1 MQTQTIIFIILA
13 GIIALSLALF
23 QYAYKAKLKG
33 RRAWLLTGLR
43 FITYFSIFVL
53 LINPK
58 FDKITYYNE
67 KPNLVVAVDNSES
80 ISYLNQAQNTTDL
93 ISLLKS
99 NEALN
104 DNFNLEFY
112 SFGKDVQST
121 DSLSFNEK
129 QSNLAQIF
137 ERLSEVYNNSISPT
151 LIISD
156 GNQTYGNDYAYMTK
170 RYKQSIFPVILGDTI
185 TYTDIKLQQLN
196 VNRYA
201 YLKNKFPV
209 EVIATYNGN
218 TTVNTQLRISAG
230 NSTVFS
236 KPLTFSKTQTSQIV
250 NFTLP
255 ASRVGVTSYR
265 AQVVPLDNEKN
276 TINNVKNFAVEVID
290 QKTNVA
296 IVSDLLHPDLGAL
309 KNSIESNEQRNA
321 DILSPVEFLDK
332 SVDYQLVIVYQP
344 TNNFKALFNEI
355 DKLKLNKIVI
365 TGTKTNWS
373 LLNKLQS
380 NYKQELTNQFEEY
393 QATLNQNYG
402 TFIVDNLNFGEFPPL
417 KGTFGETSF
426 TVTFETILYKTINGN
441 EIDEPLLA
449 TFEINDK
456 REALILGEGIWRW
469 RAQAYLNENSFNTF
483 DNFMG
488 KLVQYLSTNKRR
500 TRLNVNYE
508 SFYNGNDNVRITA
521 QFFNKNYE
529 FDNNANLTINL
540 KNKDTEEV
548 KSLPFVLKNTSY
560 EVDLSS
566 LEAGNYS
573 FTVKVN
579 NENVS
584 KSGELK
590 ILDYNVEQQF
600 LNANVNKLQTLANNS
615 NGTSY
620 FIDNIS
626 TLTYDLINDSR
637 FATIQKSTK
646 KVVPLIDWK
655 YLLGLIALSLA
666 GEWFIRKYNGLI

>member
-1 MQTQTIIFIILA
+1 
-13 GIIALSLALF
+13 
-23 QYAYKAKLKG
+23 
-33 RRAWLLTGLR
+33 
-43 FITYFSIFVL
+43 
-53 LINPK
+53 
-58 FDKITYYNE
+58 
-67 KPNLVVAVDNSES
+67 
-80 ISYLNQAQNTTDL
+80 
-93 ISLLKS
+93 
-99 NEALN
+99 
-104 DNFNLEFY
+104 
-112 SFGKDVQST
+112 
-121 DSLSFNEK
+121 
-129 QSNLAQIF
+129 
-137 ERLSEVYNNSISPT
+137 
-151 LIISD
+151 
-156 GNQTYGNDYAYMTK
+156 
-170 RYKQSIFPVILGDTI
+170 
-185 TYTDIKLQQLN
+185 
-196 VNRYA
+196 
-201 YLKNKFPV
+201 
-209 EVIATYNGN
+209 
-218 TTVNTQLRISAG
+218 
-230 NSTVFS
+230 
-236 KPLTFSKTQTSQIV
+236 
-250 NFTLP
+250 
-255 ASRVGVTSYR
+255 
-265 AQVVPLDNEKN
+265 
-276 TINNVKNFAVEVID
+276 
-290 QKTNVA
+290 
-296 IVSDLLHPDLGAL
+296 
-309 KNSIESNEQRNA
+309 
-321 DILSPVEFLDK
+321 
-332 SVDYQLVIVYQP
+332 VYQP